1 MLYLPVL
8 PGLVTNIS
16 ILSIAIG
23 FSFTI
28 PNLTQFKPSTEPK
41 EIDEEGKL
49 KRTLNGF
56 EMLASHTADEVI
68 DRVKMHLDITEIQEQ
83 TGVDRLEASKQWLL
97 QKMAKEA

>member
-1 MLYLPVL
+1 METRRITTLHYK
-8 PGLVTNIS
+8 GS
-16 ILSIAIG
+16 KYEILKRKDGWYIAIDH
-23 FSFTI
+23 
-28 PNLTQFKPSTEPK
+28 K

-68 DRVKMHLDITEIQEQ
+68 NRVKMHLDITEIQEQ

-97 QKMAKEA
+97 QRMEKEA